1 MNTELIKERCI
12 ASLPELQAACIEYI
26 AAKTIEE
33 TVIDKAKEIQKQ
45 VLTEHE
51 YYVNEAKAAEINEA
65 ARQGGFTEDIQEIER
80 ITDEFDTYLMSA
92 EDAQDY
98 YNRCYECYVKAGIA
112 DERGALYCPEAA
124 PKENR
129 FAAEKKV
136 LDIMEKITADFFEP
150 QDFKYAKCNVKYKE
164 QILKIAVG
172 LAMMQ
177 EEEAEA

>member
-1 MNTELIKERCI
+1 MNTELIKENCI
-12 ASLPELQAACIEYI
+12 AFLPELQAACIEYL

-33 TVIDKAKEIQKQ
+33 TVIDKAKEIQRQ

-51 YYVNEAKAAEINEA
+51 YYVSEAKAAEINEA
-65 ARQGGFTEDIQEIER
+65 AREDIQEIER

-98 YNRCYECYVKAGIA
+98 YNRCYECYVQAGIA
-112 DERGALYCPEAA
+112 DKRGAQYIPEAV

-136 LDIMEKITADFFEP
+136 LDIMEKITADYIDP
-150 QDFKYAKCNVKYKE
+150 QDFKFAKCNIKYKE
-164 QILKIAVG
+164 QLLKIAVD
-172 LAMMQ
+172 LAMLH

>member
-1 MNTELIKERCI
+1 MNTELIKEKCI
-12 ASLPELQAACIEYI
+12 AFLPELQAACIEYL

-33 TVIDKAKEIQKQ
+33 TVIDKAKEIQRQ

-65 ARQGGFTEDIQEIER
+65 AREDIQEIER

-98 YNRCYECYVKAGIA
+98 YNRCYECYVQAGIA
-112 DERGALYCPEAA
+112 DKRGAQYIPEAV

-136 LDIMEKITADFFEP
+136 LDIMEKITADYIDP
-150 QDFKYAKCNVKYKE
+150 QDFKYAKCNIKYKE
-164 QILKIAVG
+164 QLLKIAVG